1 MRYYIFRMVSVNL
14 LFEQKDKIRAKLG
27 VQSEMFEALEPAMN
41 LTERAEQQLEK
52 LIAAQSLRSGE
63 RLPPQDQLARRL
75 GVSRTVIREAVHFL
89 IAKGLLTAKRGS
101 GVYVGPASAR
111 LAGRDVIQE
120 HQFQAPSTE
129 TGAEYTR
136 REEKASSQEAGR
148 ERVRVSRL
156 LPEQRRRKII
166 DLLQESESITVF
178 DLVERFGVSPMT
190 ARADLD
196 SLAAEGALVRSH
208 GGALRSAD
216 LRTDYPLRVKQMLHH
231 AEKVRIAAA
240 AVKLIHDGDAIAFD
254 SGTTTCEVAR
264 QIKQLDIQ
272 SLTVITNALNIA
284 NELSSLSW
292 VSLIVTGGMLRH
304 KSVSL
309 TGPHA
314 HQTLQNLHI
323 DHLFL
328 GADALDTEAGL
339 TTPDILGA
347 EIALRMIELARE
359 VTVVVDASKFGRH
372 SLTLSGKIE
381 DVDRI
386 ITDDRVSSS
395 QVALL
400 EQRGVKVVIV

>member
-1 MRYYIFRMVSVNL
+1 
-14 LFEQKDKIRAKLG
+14 
-27 VQSEMFEALEPAMN
+27 MFEALEPAMN
-41 LTERAEQQLEK
+41 LTERAERQLEE
-52 LIAAQSLRSGE
+52 LIVAQSLRSGE
-63 RLPPQDQLARRL
+63 RLPPQGQLARSL
-75 GVSRTVIREAVHFL
+75 GVSRTVIREAVRFL
-89 IAKGLLTAKRGS
+89 IAKGLLIAKRGS
-101 GVYVGPASAR
+101 GVYVGSASAQLSGEVTPNR
-111 LAGRDVIQE
+111 N
-120 HQFQAPSTE
+120 FQALSRE
-129 TGAEYTR
+129 TGTQYTHK
-136 REEKASSQEAGR
+136 EEKAPSQEAGG
-148 ERVRVSRL
+148 ERIRVARL

-166 DLLQESESITVF
+166 DLLNESESITVF
-178 DLVERFGVSPMT
+178 DLADKFGVSPMT

-208 GGALRSAD
+208 GGALRSDD
-216 LRTDYPLRVKQMLHH
+216 LRTDYPLRVKQTLHH

-240 AVKLIHDGDAIAFD
+240 AANLIRDGDAIAFD

-264 QIKQLDIQ
+264 QIKHLHIQ
-272 SLTVITNALNIA
+272 SLTVVTNALNIA
-284 NELSSLSW
+284 NELSGLSW
-292 VSLIVTGGMLRH
+292 VSLILTGGMLRH
-304 KSVSL
+304 KSGSL

-314 HQTLQNLHI
+314 HQTLQDLHI

-328 GADALDTEAGL
+328 GADALDVEAGL

-386 ITDDRVSSS
+386 ITDDHVSSS

-400 EQRGVKVVIV
+400 QQRGVEVVIV